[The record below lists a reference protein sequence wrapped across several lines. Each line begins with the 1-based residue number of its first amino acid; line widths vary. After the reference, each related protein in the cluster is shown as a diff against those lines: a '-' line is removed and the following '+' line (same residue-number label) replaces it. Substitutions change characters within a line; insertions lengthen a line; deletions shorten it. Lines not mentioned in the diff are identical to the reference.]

1 MLCHFLNIFA
11 RSNIL
16 IPLTFTKKSHIYQTT
31 ADRKLQNPLKSTLC
45 TCERW
50 NKPHTNKGPPNTP
63 PSTLQL
69 CHTLP
74 LPLSMRTI
82 VTTTTTLSTII
93 LTSVLIIGKSC
104 WQIVERGVGV
114 ERNKTHPC
122 NSFFSSCDH
131 LSFVSLQW
139 CIQSKTTATKKKM
152 DWCRI
157 GRINSRNFTAFTIL
171 LFLTL
176 VFLGLPAV
184 QQYDAR
190 RGFFDKRKRRTCFD
204 EIFKTKPCSNTYN
217 QPKSYSK
224 LLDCGGTNIK
234 IEQRKWTK
242 IMEKKKL
249 TMFSSFF
256 LPLPSFFCPHPIAAC
271 RIRVAKDERLLA
283 HWWAWLYFTV

>member
-1 MLCHFLNIFA
+1 MTIYTTPIQHNKCSTTSPAIQHHQKHLRRVVSFPKHFCPFQHFNSLDFHKKITYI
-11 RSNIL
+11 SNHRRPKI
-16 IPLTFTKKSHIYQTT
+16 TKSPEKYPPFVHVSAETNHTQT
-31 ADRKLQNPLKSTLC
+31 
-45 TCERW
+45 
-50 NKPHTNKGPPNTP
+50 KGPPNTP

-152 DWCRI
+152 D
-157 GRINSRNFTAFTIL
+157 
-171 LFLTL
+171 
-176 VFLGLPAV
+176 
-184 QQYDAR
+184 
-190 RGFFDKRKRRTCFD
+190 
-204 EIFKTKPCSNTYN
+204 
-217 QPKSYSK
+217 
-224 LLDCGGTNIK
+224 
-234 IEQRKWTK
+234 
-242 IMEKKKL
+242 
-249 TMFSSFF
+249 
-256 LPLPSFFCPHPIAAC
+256 
-271 RIRVAKDERLLA
+271 
-283 HWWAWLYFTV
+283 